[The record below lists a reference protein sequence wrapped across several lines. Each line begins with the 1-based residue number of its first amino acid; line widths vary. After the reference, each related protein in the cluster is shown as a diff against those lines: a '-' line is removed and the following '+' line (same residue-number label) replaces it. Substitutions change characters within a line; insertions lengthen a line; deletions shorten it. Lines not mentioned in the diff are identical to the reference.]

1 MRSVMTSNP
10 KRIGPKDLAASAV
23 RLMEQYKITAL
34 PVADE
39 NGKLIGALNIHDLF
53 RAGVV

>member
-1 MRSVMTSNP
+1 MRDVMTANP
-10 KRIGPKDLAASAV
+10 RRIDPRSLAVEAV

-34 PVADE
+34 PVADAD
-39 NGKLIGALNIHDLF
+39 GKLVGALNIHDLF